1 MQQSTGLDQLSKD
14 DKKRALE
21 SIKECEQGGGKELV
35 LSGYGL
41 SLLPNVV
48 YDKFTPSLRIASLEF
63 NAFGVFPDLSPF
75 TLLTEVRLSGNQIV
89 TLNMLKL
96 MVCRL
101 LVTLSNVI
109 RLFQGNLRV
118 LLLNGNR
125 ITAIGDEFEV

>member
-1 MQQSTGLDQLSKD
+1 MAKD

-21 SIKECEQGGGKELV
+21 NIKECEQGGGKELL

-41 SLLPNVV
+41 TLVPNVV
-48 YDKFTPSLRIASLEF
+48 YDKFAPSLRIASLEF

-96 MVCRL
+96 MVKKKKK
-101 LVTLSNVI
+101 S
-109 RLFQGNLRV
+109 NLRSKKKKHEQHTN
-118 LLLNGNR
+118 LLSL
-125 ITAIGDEFEV
+125 